1 MPAINNKSTFMKKRI
16 LYLLTFSLVI
26 GFTACKKGSGSDNNN
41 NNNDQVAVHSDD
53 QSRFSAEV
61 DAVSNDADIALESST
76 NFTGRLQ
83 NVLGTICDAS
93 AVMNTTTNPMTITIT
108 YDGTNCLGNRTRTGV
123 VVLSMAQGT
132 QWKNAGAAVTVSFQ
146 NLKITRIIDNKSI
159 TINGTQ
165 TYTNVSG
172 GLLINLASSG
182 TITHSIT
189 STGLSV
195 TFDNGSQ
202 RNWQVAKQRVFT
214 FANNSAVITT
224 TGTHNDGNN
233 SNIAEWGTNRF
244 GGAFTTAI
252 TSPMIIRQDCNFR
265 LTAGSVAHTLPL
277 SNVNVKFGLNA
288 SGNPTT
294 CPGLGNYYFKAVWT
308 GPNGDTL
315 TVIHPY

>member
-1 MPAINNKSTFMKKRI
+1 MKKRI
-16 LYLLTFSLVI
+16 LYLLTISLAI
-26 GFTACKKGSGSDNNN
+26 GFTACKKDSGSDNNN
-41 NNNDQVAVHSDD
+41 NDDQVAVHSDD
-53 QSRFSAEV
+53 QSRFSSEV

-83 NVLGTICDAS
+83 NILGTICDAS

-108 YDGTNCLGNRTRTGV
+108 YDGTNCFGNRTRTGV

-146 NLKITRIIDNKSI
+146 NLKITRIADNKSI

-172 GLLINLASSG
+172 GLLMNLASLG

-202 RNWQVAKQRVFT
+202 RNWQVSKQRVFT
-214 FANNSAVITT
+214 FNGGAIVTT
-224 TGTHNDGNN
+224 TGTHSDGNN

-252 TSPMIIRQDCNFR
+252 TSPLIIRQDCDFR
-265 LTAGSVAHTLPL
+265 LTGGAVAHTLPL
-277 SNVNVKFGLNA
+277 YNVNVTFGLNA
-288 SGNPTT
+288 SGNPAS
-294 CPGLGNYYFKAVWT
+294 CPAAGSTYYFKAIWT
-308 GPNGDTL
+308 GPNGDSL
-315 TVIHPY
+315 SIIRPY